1 MEKARGRF
9 VLRRGAA
16 MTDGFKQFETDG
28 SKEFSGERLRAYLLG
43 ELREQERL
51 RLDQRLL
58 TDDDVAERARLVEAQ
73 LIDEYVAGE
82 LDARTAGVFHS
93 RFLKTDA
100 RREQVRL
107 TAALRDYSAQSE
119 TALPVPRPVA
129 KRSWRE
135 RFTEFFALKPGPAWA
150 AAGSFAL
157 LVLVLAA
164 AWYLSRQS
172 RQSDAPIAHQPPVS
186 VASPAVTQTPAVA
199 QVPPSVPP
207 PPQLKP
213 PPSEPPIAVASFVLL
228 PGALRGP
235 GEMTRVAVPRGERAI
250 LRLSLVLENPAPGT
264 YRVELANADG
274 QTVTVRNQLKPRANG
289 QTKIVFDVPARL
301 IQTGDYQIKLA
312 RQTDGQLESVG
323 RYYFRA
329 LQE

>member
-1 MEKARGRF
+1 MKKARAAG
-9 VLRRGAA
+9 LRSVDAA

-28 SKEFSGERLRAYLLG
+28 SEEFSGERLRSYLLG
-43 ELREQERL
+43 ELAEHERL

-58 TDDDVAERARLVEAQ
+58 TDDDVAERVRLAEAQ

-82 LDARTAGVFHS
+82 LDARTAGVFHTQ
-93 RFLKTDA
+93 FLKTDA

-107 TAALRDYSAQSE
+107 TAALRDYSAVSE
-119 TALPVPRPVA
+119 TAKAVRRPVA

-135 RFTEFFALKPGPAWA
+135 RFTELFALKPGPAWA

-157 LVLVLAA
+157 LVLVLGL

-172 RQSDAPIAHQPPVS
+172 RQSEAPVAHQPPVNT
-186 VASPAVTQTPAVA
+186 ASPPATETPAIA
-199 QVPPSVPP
+199 QVPPVPS
-207 PPQLKP
+207 PQLKP
-213 PPSEPPIAVASFVLL
+213 PPSEPPVAVASFVLL

-250 LRLSLVLENPAPGT
+250 LRLSLVLEDPASGT

-274 QTVTVRNQLKPRANG
+274 QTVTVRDHLKPRANG
-289 QTKIVFDVPARL
+289 QTKIVFEIPARL

-312 RQTDGQLESVG
+312 RRTDGQLESVG

-329 LQE
+329 LPE

>member
-1 MEKARGRF
+1 
-9 VLRRGAA
+9 

-28 SKEFSGERLRAYLLG
+28 SEEFSDERLRAYLLG

-51 RLDQRLL
+51 ELDQRLL
-58 TDDDVAERARLVEAQ
+58 ANDGFAERVRLTESQ

-82 LDARTAGVFHS
+82 LDERTSGVFHS

-100 RREQVRL
+100 RREQLRL
-107 TAALRDYSAQSE
+107 TAALRDYSAQSP
-119 TALPVPRPVA
+119 TALPAARPVA

-135 RFTEFFALKPGPAWA
+135 GFYEFFALKPGPAWA

-157 LVLVLAA
+157 LLLVLGL
-164 AWYLSRQS
+164 AWYLSRQP
-172 RQSDAPIAHQPPVS
+172 RQSETPVAKQLP
-186 VASPAVTQTPAVA
+186 VNAASPNVGSSPAQVA
-199 QVPPSVPP
+199 QVPPPAPP
-207 PPQLKP
+207 APQLKP
-213 PPSEPPIAVASFVLL
+213 TPSEPPIAVGAFVLL

-250 LRLSLVLENPAPGT
+250 LRLILILENPAPGT
-264 YRVELANADG
+264 YRAELDNADG
-274 QTVTVRNQLKPRANG
+274 QTVTVRDHLKPRANG
-289 QTKIVFDVPARL
+289 QTKIVVDVPARL

-312 RQTDGQLESVG
+312 RQSDGQLESVG

-329 LQE
+329 LPE

>member
-1 MEKARGRF
+1 
-9 VLRRGAA
+9 
-16 MTDGFKQFETDG
+16 MTDGFKQFDIG
-28 SKEFSGERLRAYLLG
+28 SEFSDERLRAYLLG
-43 ELREQERL
+43 ELREDERL

-58 TDDDVAERARLVEAQ
+58 TDDDVAERIRLAEAQ

-82 LDARTAGVFHS
+82 LDARTAGVFHT
-93 RFLKTDA
+93 RFMKTDA

-119 TALPVPRPVA
+119 TALPLPRPVA
-129 KRSWRE
+129 RRSWRE
-135 RFTEFFALKPGPAWA
+135 GFSEFFALKPGPAWA
-150 AAGSFAL
+150 AAGSFAV
-157 LVLVLAA
+157 LVLVLVA

-172 RQSDAPIAHQPPVS
+172 RQSEPPVAHQPAVNA
-186 VASPAVTQTPAVA
+186 ASPAATQAPAVA
-199 QVPPSVPP
+199 HVPPTASPT

-213 PPSEPPIAVASFVLL
+213 TPSEPPVAVASFVLL

-235 GEMTRVAVPRGERAI
+235 GEMMRVAVPRGERAI
-250 LRLSLVLENPAPGT
+250 LRFSLVLENPAPGT
-264 YRVELANADG
+264 YQVELANADG
-274 QTVTVRNQLKPRANG
+274 QTVIVRNHLKPRANG
-289 QTKIVFDVPARL
+289 QTKIVVDVPARL

-312 RQTDGQLESVG
+312 RQTDGLLESVG

>member
-1 MEKARGRF
+1 
-9 VLRRGAA
+9 
-16 MTDGFKQFETDG
+16 MTEGFKQFETDG
-28 SKEFSGERLRAYLLG
+28 SEEFSDERLRAYLLG
-43 ELREQERL
+43 DLAEQERL
-51 RLDQRLL
+51 RVDQRLL
-58 TDDDVAERARLVEAQ
+58 TDDEVAERARLVEAQ

-82 LDARTAGVFHS
+82 LDARTDGVFRT

-107 TAALRDYSAQSE
+107 TAALRDYSAQPE
-119 TALPVPRPVA
+119 TAVPVPRPVA

-135 RFTEFFALKPGPAWA
+135 RFTEFFPLKPGPAWA

-157 LVLVLAA
+157 LVLVLGA

-172 RQSDAPIAHQPPVS
+172 RQSDAPIAHQPPVN
-186 VASPAVTQTPAVA
+186 ASPTVAQTPAVA
-199 QVPPSVPP
+199 QVPPPAPS
-207 PPQLKP
+207 PQLKP

-274 QTVTVRNQLKPRANG
+274 QTVTVRNHLKPRANG
-289 QTKIVFDVPARL
+289 QTKIIFDVPARL

-329 LQE
+329 LPE

>member
-1 MEKARGRF
+1 
-9 VLRRGAA
+9 

-28 SKEFSGERLRAYLLG
+28 SEEFSDERLRAYLLG

-51 RLDQRLL
+51 RLDQRVL
-58 TDDDVAERARLVEAQ
+58 TDDDVAERARLLEAQ

-100 RREQVRL
+100 RREHVRL

-172 RQSDAPIAHQPPVS
+172 RQSDAPIAHQPPVN
-186 VASPAVTQTPAVA
+186 VASPAVTQTPAIA
-199 QVPPSVPP
+199 QVLPVPP

-289 QTKIVFDVPARL
+289 QTKIVLDVPARL

>member
-1 MEKARGRF
+1 
-9 VLRRGAA
+9 
-16 MTDGFKQFETDG
+16 MTDGFKQFATEG
-28 SKEFSGERLRAYLLG
+28 SEEFSDERLRAYLLG
-43 ELREQERL
+43 ELAEQERL

-58 TDDDVAERARLVEAQ
+58 TDDDVAGRVRLVEAQ

-82 LDARTAGVFHS
+82 LDAGTSGVFHT

-107 TAALRDYSAQSE
+107 TKALRDYSAVSE
-119 TALPVPRPVA
+119 TALAVPQPVA
-129 KRSWRE
+129 DRSWRE
-135 RFTEFFALKPGPAWA
+135 RFIGLFALKPGPAWA

-157 LVLVLAA
+157 LVLVLGA
-164 AWYLSRQS
+164 AWFLSRQS
-172 RQSDAPIAHQPPVS
+172 RQSETPFAHQPPINA
-186 VASPAVTQTPAVA
+186 ASPPATQTPAIA
-199 QVPPSVPP
+199 QVPPVPP
-207 PPQLKP
+207 PSQLKP

-250 LRLSLVLENPAPGT
+250 LRLSLVLEDPAPGT
-264 YRVELANADG
+264 YQAELANADG
-274 QTVTVRNQLKPRANG
+274 QTVTVRKGLKPYKNG
-289 QTKIVFDVPARL
+289 QTKIVIDLPARL
-301 IQTGDYQIKLA
+301 VQTGDYQIKLG

-329 LQE
+329 LPE

>member
-1 MEKARGRF
+1 MKEARGRF
-9 VLRRGAA
+9 AGLRGTA

-28 SKEFSGERLRAYLLG
+28 SEEFSDERLRAYLLG
-43 ELREQERL
+43 ELAEQERL

-58 TDDDVAERARLVEAQ
+58 TDDDVAERAGLVEAQ

-82 LDARTAGVFHS
+82 LDPRTAGVFHS

-129 KRSWRE
+129 QRSWRQ
-135 RFTEFFALKPGPAWA
+135 RFSEFLALKPGPAWA

-157 LVLVLAA
+157 LVLVLGL
-164 AWYLSRQS
+164 AWYVSRQS
-172 RQSDAPIAHQPPVS
+172 RQSDTLIAHQPPVNA
-186 VASPAVTQTPAVA
+186 ASPAVTQTPAVA
-199 QVPPSVPP
+199 QVPPTVPS

-235 GEMTRVAVPRGERAI
+235 GDMTRVAVPRGERAI

-274 QTVTVRNQLKPRANG
+274 QTVTVRNHLKPRENG

-329 LQE
+329 LPE

>member
-1 MEKARGRF
+1 
-9 VLRRGAA
+9 

-28 SKEFSGERLRAYLLG
+28 SEELSDERLRAYLLG
-43 ELREQERL
+43 ELREDERL

-58 TDDDVAERARLVEAQ
+58 TDDAVAERVRLAEAQ
-73 LIDEYVAGE
+73 LVDEYVAGE
-82 LDARTAGVFHS
+82 LDPQAAGVFHT

-107 TAALRDYSAQSE
+107 TGALRDYSAQSE
-119 TALPVPRPVA
+119 AAVPVPQPAAR
-129 KRSWRE
+129 RSWRE
-135 RFTEFFALKPGPAWA
+135 AFSEFFALKPGPAWA

-157 LVLVLAA
+157 LVLVLAG

-172 RQSDAPIAHQPPVS
+172 RQTETPVAYQPPVNA
-186 VASPAVTQTPAVA
+186 ASPAATRAPAVA
-199 QVPPSVPP
+199 HVQPTASPT

-213 PPSEPPIAVASFVLL
+213 SPSEPPVAVASFVLL

-250 LRLSLVLENPAPGT
+250 LRLSLVLENPSPGT
-264 YRVELANADG
+264 YQAELANADG
-274 QTVTVRNQLKPRANG
+274 KTVTVRKNLRPHRNG
-289 QTKIVFDVPARL
+289 QTKITLDLPARL
-301 IQTGDYQIKLA
+301 VQPDDYQVKLT
-312 RQTDGQLESVG
+312 RQADGQLESVG

-329 LQE
+329 LPE

>member
-1 MEKARGRF
+1 
-9 VLRRGAA
+9 
-16 MTDGFKQFETDG
+16 MTDGFKQFETDE
-28 SKEFSGERLRAYLLG
+28 SEEFSDERLRAYLLG
-43 ELREQERL
+43 ELAEQERL

-107 TAALRDYSAQSE
+107 TAALRDHSAQSE
-119 TALPVPRPVA
+119 TALPVPWPVA
-129 KRSWRE
+129 RQSWRE
-135 RFTEFFALKPGPAWA
+135 SFSEFFALKPGPAWA

-157 LVLVLAA
+157 LVLVLGA

-172 RQSDAPIAHQPPVS
+172 QSDAPIAHQPPVNA
-186 VASPAVTQTPAVA
+186 ASPAATQTPAVA
-199 QVPPSVPP
+199 QVPPPVSQ

-213 PPSEPPIAVASFVLL
+213 PPSEPPIAMASFVLL

-250 LRLSLVLENPAPGT
+250 LRLSLILEDPAPGT
-264 YRVELANADG
+264 YQAELANADG
-274 QTVTVRNQLKPRANG
+274 QTVTVRKGLKPYKNG
-289 QTKIVFDVPARL
+289 QTKIVVDLPARL
-301 IQTGDYQIKLA
+301 VQTGDYQIKLG
-312 RQTDGQLESVG
+312 RQTDGEFASVG

-329 LQE
+329 LPE

>member
-1 MEKARGRF
+1 
-9 VLRRGAA
+9 
-16 MTDGFKQFETDG
+16 MTDGFKEFKTDG
-28 SKEFSGERLRAYLLG
+28 ADEFSDEKLRAYLLSK
-43 ELREQERL
+43 LAEQERL

-58 TDDDVAERARLVEAQ
+58 TDDDVAERVRLVEAQ

-82 LDARTAGVFHS
+82 LDARTAGVFRS

-107 TAALRDYSAQSE
+107 TAALRDYSAVSE
-119 TALPVPRPVA
+119 TALPVARPVA
-129 KRSWRE
+129 KRSWSE

-157 LVLVLAA
+157 LVLVLGL

-172 RQSDAPIAHQPPVS
+172 RQGEAPIAHQPPVNA
-186 VASPAVTQTPAVA
+186 ASPAPTQTPAVA
-199 QVPPSVPP
+199 QVPPVAS
-207 PPQLKP
+207 PPQVKP
-213 PPSEPPIAVASFVLL
+213 TPSEPPIAVATFVLL

-250 LRLSLVLENPAPGT
+250 LRLSLVLEDPAPGT
-264 YRVELANADG
+264 YQVELANEDG
-274 QTVTVRNQLKPRANG
+274 QTVTVRKGLKPYKNG
-289 QTKIVFDVPARL
+289 QTKVVVDLPARL
-301 IQTGDYQIKLA
+301 VQTGDYQIKLG
-312 RQTDGQLESVG
+312 RQTDGQFASVG

-329 LQE
+329 LPE